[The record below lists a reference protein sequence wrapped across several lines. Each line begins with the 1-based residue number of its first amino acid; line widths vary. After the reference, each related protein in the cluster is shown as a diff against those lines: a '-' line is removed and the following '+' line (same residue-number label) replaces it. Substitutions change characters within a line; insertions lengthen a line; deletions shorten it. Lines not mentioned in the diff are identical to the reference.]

1 MPVAMPEVLTIAG
14 VHQAELRLSRHPGL
28 AELISRH
35 GPCPIAPQPGV
46 QPWLALCAA
55 VIHQQLAGRAAV
67 AIEARFRSRLGTA
80 PVPAGVLALRDDE
93 LRGIGLS
100 RQKTAAIRDIAG
112 RAASG
117 LLPERAEADTL
128 TDDELVTR
136 LTAARG
142 VGRWTVEMFLIFT
155 LGRPDVWP
163 VDDYGVRRGWCV
175 IEAHS
180 GLPRAP
186 ELQPWGE
193 AWRPWRSVLAWYL
206 WRAAEGGLTGR
217 PAAQ

>member
-1 MPVAMPEVLTIAG
+1 MPELLTIAG
-14 VHQAELRLSRHPGL
+14 VQQAERQLSRHPGL

-35 GPCPIAPQPGV
+35 GPCPITPLPGV
-46 QPWLALCAA
+46 QPWLALCSA
-55 VIHQQLAGRAAV
+55 VIHQQLAGRAAA
-67 AIEARFRSRLGTA
+67 AIEARFRNRLGTA
-80 PVPAGVLALRDDE
+80 PVPAGVLALSDDD
-93 LRGIGLS
+93 LRGTGLS
-100 RQKTAAIRDIAG
+100 RQKAAAIRDIAA

-117 LLPERAEADTL
+117 FLPDRAEADRL
-128 TDDELVTR
+128 TDDELVSR

-175 IEAHS
+175 IKANP
-180 GLPRAP
+180 GLPRAR
-186 ELQPWGE
+186 ELLHWGE

-206 WRAAEGGLTGR
+206 WRAAEDGSTGA

>member
-1 MPVAMPEVLTIAG
+1 MPELLTIAG
-14 VHQAELRLSRHPGL
+14 VQQAERQLSRHPGL
-28 AELISRH
+28 AGLIGRH
-35 GPCPIAPQPGV
+35 GPCPIIPLPGV
-46 QPWLALCAA
+46 QPWRALCSA
-55 VIHQQLAGRAAV
+55 VIHQQLAGRAAA
-67 AIEARFRSRLGTA
+67 AIEARFRNRLGTA
-80 PVPAGVLALRDDE
+80 PVPAAVLALGDDD

-100 RQKTAAIRDIAG
+100 RQKAAAIRDIAG

-117 LLPERAEADTL
+117 LLPDRAEADGL
-128 TDDELVTR
+128 TDNELVDR

-175 IEAHS
+175 IEANP
-180 GLPRAP
+180 GLPGAR
-186 ELQPWGE
+186 ELLRWGE

-206 WRAAEGGLTGR
+206 WRAAEDGSTGT